1 MRPWRVKV
9 DDHIMDI
16 FKINFLLKDI
26 RRVIFFQFLKITTM
40 MKIIKEMK
48 PDMMI
53 ISKFI
58 KIWAYS
64 SMICG
69 IKEFYRDQMDKQ
81 RV

>member
-1 MRPWRVKV
+1 
-9 DDHIMDI
+9 
-16 FKINFLLKDI
+16 
-26 RRVIFFQFLKITTM
+26 